1 MSFNRRNFVSLCRC
15 GEYRFLFIDH
25 CSLVIERSTTT
36 AYGTSDAATT
46 YTTYNAQGQVA
57 TQTDANGNVKTYL
70 YDNAGREISAT
81 QPPVETGGPSAV
93 TAYTYDSQNRLSTVV
108 DNNLPTGANTTTYQ
122 YGLVGNLASVTEPNG
137 VVTTYSYNKL
147 NRLA

>member
-1 MSFNRRNFVSLCRC
+1 MRTALSKRRAGR
-15 GEYRFLFIDH
+15 H
-25 CSLVIERSTTT
+25 CTT

-70 YDNAGREISAT
+70 YDIAGREISAT

-108 DNNLPTGANTTTYQ
+108 SNFRIARSGRERRAFTGNRAI
-122 YGLVGNLASVTEPNG
+122 LMAETEPLMQACDKFCQVFRG
-137 VVTTYSYNKL
+137 QKP
-147 NRLA
+147 